1 LKNKIASAFKF
12 IDFSPICEICLPTF
26 YKGAFAKKRKPQ
38 KSTSNTSVSL
48 IKIAEFS
55 KNDALHSQNYS
66 VFLKSIQTL
75 TSSIP

>member
-1 LKNKIASAFKF
+1 LKNKITAAFKF
-12 IDFSPICEICLPTF
+12 IDFSPICEICLSTF
-26 YKGAFAKKRKPQ
+26 YKGAFSKKRKPQ
-38 KSTSNTSVSL
+38 KSTSKTSEYA